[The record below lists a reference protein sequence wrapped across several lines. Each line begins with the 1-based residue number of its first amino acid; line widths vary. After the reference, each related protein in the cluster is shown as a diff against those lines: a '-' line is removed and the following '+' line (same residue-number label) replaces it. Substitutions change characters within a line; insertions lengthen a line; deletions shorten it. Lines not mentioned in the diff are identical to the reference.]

1 MKATAFAT
9 LILIGLT
16 TGIGASSPS
25 HAQTACPVE
34 ASRAIDEAQK
44 ILQSNDRIKFDI
56 ALACVTQALAQ
67 TRADLEA
74 LREGRL
80 AFSGQIHA
88 PKGFVM
94 TKPSDQE
101 GR

>member
-1 MKATAFAT
+1 MKATAFGT

-16 TGIGASSPS
+16 TGIGASSAS

-34 ASRAIDEAQK
+34 ASRALDEAQK
-44 ILQSNDRIKFDI
+44 ILQSDDQAQFGV

-67 TRADLEA
+67 THAELEA
-74 LREGRL
+74 LREGRA
-80 AFSGQIHA
+80 AFSGQVHA
-88 PKGFVM
+88 PKGIVM
-94 TKPSDQE
+94 TKPSVQE

>member
-67 TRADLEA
+67 TCADLEA